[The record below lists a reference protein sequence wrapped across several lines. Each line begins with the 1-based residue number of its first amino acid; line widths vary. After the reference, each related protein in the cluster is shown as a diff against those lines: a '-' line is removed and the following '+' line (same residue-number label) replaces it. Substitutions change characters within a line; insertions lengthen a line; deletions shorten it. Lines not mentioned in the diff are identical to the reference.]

1 MFRLSVTIR
10 SVALRIELKNVT
22 AVKLSEEEWGGV
34 DIESFTVKGFY
45 LNRVWLSGY
54 LDPAEPDNR
63 PISEAGHVVNQS
75 EAAKYDKQAYADAKA
90 PFLCDEPADGDM
102 TYSGEGLADEEV
114 YKVWQTRTS
123 GGDIC
128 AFRQETFLP
137 KTRKADRSM

>member
-1 MFRLSVTIR
+1 MYLDCQSPSGRLPYV
-10 SVALRIELKNVT
+10 LNVT

-90 PFLCDEPADGDM
+90 PFLCDEPADGGILEGAGGGQCL
-102 TYSGEGLADEEV
+102 SFCGGEFAGN
-114 YKVWQTRTS
+114 QPH
-123 GGDIC
+123 GG
-128 AFRQETFLP
+128 
-137 KTRKADRSM
+137 

>member
-1 MFRLSVTIR
+1 M
-10 SVALRIELKNVT
+10 
-22 AVKLSEEEWGGV
+22 SEEEWGGV

-137 KTRKADRSM
+137 KMRKADRSM

>member
-102 TYSGEGLADEEV
+102 T
-114 YKVWQTRTS
+114 
-123 GGDIC
+123 
-128 AFRQETFLP
+128 
-137 KTRKADRSM
+137 